1 MANEYGI
8 GMGSVMAI
16 VVVAIILL
24 FVPLMMGPVAPPSP
38 PLILV
43 FPLVL
48 LFVFLYLHFTCKKCF
63 TCVSKRIYSRR
74 HHHDHG

>member
-8 GMGSVMAI
+8 GMGSIMAI
-16 VVVAIILL
+16 VVVAMILL

-48 LFVFLYLHFTCKKCF
+48 LFVFLYLHFTCK
-63 TCVSKRIYSRR
+63 
-74 HHHDHG
+74 

>member
-1 MANEYGI
+1 MNTLAQEKLQHTKSEDKETKMANEYGI
-8 GMGSVMAI
+8 GMGSIMAI
-16 VVVAIILL
+16 VVFAMILL

-48 LFVFLYLHFTCKKCF
+48 LCVFLYLHFTCK
-63 TCVSKRIYSRR
+63 
-74 HHHDHG
+74 